1 MRSKLILP
9 CLVALAVSPMARG
22 QSITPS
28 VINNSG
34 GSGTIGGNTYEWSV
48 GEIMVNT
55 FTTSSIIVTEGVLQP
70 NLSATSIAAAPTIQ
84 GISVFP
90 NPANSV
96 VNIQLEARSEGSLVY
111 RLMDVAGRTITEQ
124 STEVKAGT
132 VNRQVDI
139 KQLACANYMLQ
150 VFYRTPGAQEQVST
164 FKIQKLN

>member
-1 MRSKLILP
+1 MRSKLILW
-9 CLVALAVSPMARG
+9 CVVALAVAPMARG

-34 GSGTIGGNTYEWSV
+34 GSGTIGGNTFEWNV

-55 FTTSSIIVTEGVLQP
+55 FTTPSLIVTEGVLQP
-70 NLSATSIAAAPTIQ
+70 NLLATGIAATPTIQ

-124 STEVKAGT
+124 STEVRPGT
-132 VNRQVDI
+132 VSRQVDI
-139 KQLACANYMLQ
+139 RQLACANYMLQ
-150 VFYRTPGAQEQVST
+150 VWYRVAGAQEQVST